1 MDLPTIAMYASLG
14 FAGGLLHT
22 ALRSGGVLVL
32 PQVKEGKLYL
42 GCLLSG
48 LIGLV
53 SAVAVDNSWLTAF
66 FAAVAIPDVA
76 EGAVRSG
83 QARLSGRRRK

>member
-1 MDLPTIAMYASLG
+1 MTDLYALLLYAVLG
-14 FAGGLLHT
+14 FAGGIAHT

-53 SAVAVDNSWLTAF
+53 TALAVDGDLLTAF
-66 FAAVAIPDVA
+66 FSAVAIPDVA
-76 EGAVRSG
+76 EGAIRTTHKLNHRG
-83 QARLSGRRRK
+83 KG